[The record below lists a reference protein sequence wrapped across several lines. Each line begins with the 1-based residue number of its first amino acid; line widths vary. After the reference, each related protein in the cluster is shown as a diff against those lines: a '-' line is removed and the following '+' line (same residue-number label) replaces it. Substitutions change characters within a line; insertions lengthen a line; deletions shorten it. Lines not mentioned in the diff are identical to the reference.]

1 MADKQLTF
9 DEDARASLMRG
20 VDELKRV
27 VGLTLGPSG
36 RNVLL
41 SRMFGL
47 PIVCSDGVTVAKEV
61 ELPEPYENLG
71 AQLVKEAASKTNDSV
86 GDGTTT
92 SVVLTQSIVRNGF
105 MNVASGAN
113 GMGIR
118 DGVDMA
124 VQAVVSELKSM
135 AIPVEDRQ
143 RVARVAALSAHEEP
157 IAELLADALD
167 KVGRDGVVTIE
178 DSKTLADEL
187 EFVEGVRVDR
197 GYISPHFVS
206 DTQRMEVAI
215 DNPMFLITDQKV
227 SAPNDVIGIMEKM
240 LQAQTR
246 SLVIIAEDVEGEALS
261 TLVVNKLRGTIDCVA
276 IKAPG
281 FGERRKALLEDI
293 AIVTGGTVIS
303 ADRGLKVE
311 DAEIDMLGT
320 ARRLVANKDES
331 TIVEGRGDDNAIK
344 DRLDQLRVQIE
355 ETSSDYDREKLQE
368 RMAALVGGVAV
379 LKIGGA
385 TEPEVTERKSRAE
398 DALSATRAAIE
409 EGIVPGG
416 GVALVRAGKVLA
428 DLEKSLEGDQAL
440 GVRMV
445 QAALSA
451 PLLLIS
457 ENAGHEGQVILEGV
471 RNGEGDY
478 GFDADRGEFCNLIEA
493 GIIDP
498 VKVTR
503 SALQNAGSVAGMMMT
518 TQAIITEIPEFIPLP
533 EDIQDFMHDY
543 GAAHPRKRQELG
555 PNQPLM
561 NNVAGR
567 A

>member
-9 DEDARASLMRG
+9 DEEARASLMRG

-27 VGLTLGPSG
+27 VGITLGPSG

-61 ELPEPYENLG
+61 ELEEPYENLG
-71 AQLVKEAASKTNDSV
+71 AQLVKEAASKTNDAV

-92 SVVLTQSIVRNGF
+92 SVVLAQSIVRNGF

-113 GMGIR
+113 GIGIR
-118 DGVDMA
+118 DGVDKA
-124 VQAVVSELKSM
+124 VAAVVAELRTM
-135 AIPVEDRQ
+135 AIPVEDKARI
-143 RVARVAALSAHEEP
+143 ARVAALSAHEEP

-178 DSKTLADEL
+178 ESKSLDDEL
-187 EFVEGVRVDR
+187 DFVEGVRVDR
-197 GYISPHFVS
+197 GYLSPHFVN

-215 DNPMFLITDQKV
+215 DSPMFLITDQKI
-227 SAPNDVIGIMEKM
+227 SSPNEIVGIMEKM
-240 LQAQTR
+240 LQSQNR

-261 TLVVNKLRGTIDCVA
+261 TLVVNKMRGTLECLA

-303 ADRGLKVE
+303 NDRGMKIE
-311 DAEIDMLGT
+311 DTEIEHLGQ
-320 ARRLVANKDES
+320 ARRIVANKDES
-331 TIVEGRGDDNAIK
+331 TIIEGRGDDQGIK
-344 DRLDQLRVQIE
+344 ERLEQLRVQIE

-379 LKIGGA
+379 LKMGGA
-385 TEPEVTERKSRAE
+385 TEPEITERKSRAE

-409 EGIVPGG
+409 EGIVAGG
-416 GVALVRAGKVLA
+416 GVALVRAGRVLIA
-428 DLEKSLEGDQAL
+428 LEKTLEGDQAL

-445 QAALSA
+445 HQSLSA
-451 PLLLIS
+451 PLMLIS
-457 ENAGHEGQVILEGV
+457 DNAGHEGQVVLEAV
-471 RNGEGDY
+471 RNGKDDW
-478 GFDADRGEFCNLIEA
+478 GFDADKGEYCNLIEA

-503 SALQNAGSVAGMMMT
+503 SALENAGSIAGMMMT
-518 TQAIITEIPEFIPLP
+518 TQAIITEIPEFVPLP
-533 EDIQDFMHDY
+533 ADIQDFMHD
-543 GAAHPRKRQELG
+543 
-555 PNQPLM
+555 
-561 NNVAGR
+561 
-567 A
+567 

>member
-1 MADKQLTF
+1 
-9 DEDARASLMRG
+9 
-20 VDELKRV
+20 
-27 VGLTLGPSG
+27 
-36 RNVLL
+36 
-41 SRMFGL
+41 
-47 PIVCSDGVTVAKEV
+47 
-61 ELPEPYENLG
+61 
-71 AQLVKEAASKTNDSV
+71 
-86 GDGTTT
+86 
-92 SVVLTQSIVRNGF
+92 

-113 GMGIR
+113 GIGIR

-124 VQAVVSELKSM
+124 VEAVVAELKNM
-135 AIPVEDRQ
+135 AIPVEDKD

-157 IAELLADALD
+157 IAALLADALD

-178 DSKTLADEL
+178 ESKSIEDDL

-197 GYISPHFVS
+197 GYLSPHFVS

-215 DNPMFLITDQKV
+215 DNPMFLITDQKI
-227 SAPNDVIGIMEKM
+227 SSPNEVVGIMEKM
-240 LQAQTR
+240 LQAQVR

-261 TLVVNKLRGTIDCVA
+261 TLVVNKMRGTIDCVA

-303 ADRGLKVE
+303 SDRGMNVA
-311 DAEIDMLGT
+311 DAEIENLGT
-320 ARRLVANKDES
+320 ARRLVASKDES
-331 TIVEGRGDDNAIK
+331 TIVEGRGDDQAIK
-344 DRLDQLRVQIE
+344 ERLEQLRVQIE

-385 TEPEVTERKSRAE
+385 TEPEITERKSRAE

-409 EGIVPGG
+409 EGIVSGG
-416 GVALVRAGKVLA
+416 GVALVRAGRVLDDVLKA
-428 DLEKSLEGDQAL
+428 VEGDQAV

-445 QAALSA
+445 RDALAA

-457 ENAGHEGQVILEGV
+457 DNAGHEGQVVLDAV
-471 RNGEGDY
+471 KNGEDDW
-478 GFDADRGEFCNLIEA
+478 GFDADKGEYCNLIEA

-503 SALQNAGSVAGMMMT
+503 SALENAGSIAGMMMT
-518 TQAIITEIPEFIPLP
+518 TQAVITEIPEFVPLP
-533 EDIQDFMHDY
+533 ADIQDFMHD
-543 GAAHPRKRQELG
+543 
-555 PNQPLM
+555 
-561 NNVAGR
+561 
-567 A
+567 

>member
-9 DEDARASLMRG
+9 DEEARASLMRG

-27 VGLTLGPSG
+27 VGITLGPSG

-61 ELPEPYENLG
+61 ELEEPYENLG
-71 AQLVKEAASKTNDSV
+71 AQLVKEAASKTNDAV

-92 SVVLTQSIVRNGF
+92 SVVLAQSIVSNGF

-113 GMGIR
+113 GIGIR
-118 DGVDMA
+118 DGVDKA
-124 VQAVVSELKSM
+124 VAAVVAELRTM
-135 AIPVEDRQ
+135 AIPVEDKARI
-143 RVARVAALSAHEEP
+143 ARVAALSAHEEP

-178 DSKTLADEL
+178 ESKSLDDEL
-187 EFVEGVRVDR
+187 DFVEGVRVDR
-197 GYISPHFVS
+197 GYLSPHFVN

-215 DNPMFLITDQKV
+215 DSPMFLITDQKI
-227 SAPNDVIGIMEKM
+227 SSPNEIVGIMEKM
-240 LQAQTR
+240 LQSQNR

-261 TLVVNKLRGTIDCVA
+261 TLVVNKMRGTLECLA

-303 ADRGLKVE
+303 NDRGMKIE
-311 DAEIDMLGT
+311 DTEIEHLGQ
-320 ARRLVANKDES
+320 ARRIVANKDES
-331 TIVEGRGDDNAIK
+331 TIIEGRGDDQGIK
-344 DRLDQLRVQIE
+344 ERLEQLRVQIE

-385 TEPEVTERKSRAE
+385 TEPEITERKSRAE

-409 EGIVPGG
+409 EGIVAGG
-416 GVALVRAGKVLA
+416 GVALVRAGRVLIA
-428 DLEKSLEGDQAL
+428 LEKTLEGDQAL

-445 QAALSA
+445 HQSLSA
-451 PLLLIS
+451 PLMLIS
-457 ENAGHEGQVILEGV
+457 DNAGHEGQVVLEAV
-471 RNGEGDY
+471 RNGKDDW
-478 GFDADRGEFCNLIEA
+478 GFDADKGEYCNLIEA

-503 SALQNAGSVAGMMMT
+503 SALENAGSIAGMMMT
-518 TQAIITEIPEFIPLP
+518 TQAIITEIPEFVPLP
-533 EDIQDFMHDY
+533 ADIQDFMHD
-543 GAAHPRKRQELG
+543 
-555 PNQPLM
+555 
-561 NNVAGR
+561 
-567 A
+567 

>member
-9 DEDARASLMRG
+9 DEEARTSLMRG

-27 VGLTLGPSG
+27 VGITLGPSG

-61 ELPEPYENLG
+61 ELEEPYANLG
-71 AQLVKEAASKTNDSV
+71 AQLVKEAASKTNDAV

-92 SVVLTQSIVRNGF
+92 SVVLAQSIVRNGF

-113 GMGIR
+113 GIGIR
-118 DGVDMA
+118 DGVDKA
-124 VQAVVSELKSM
+124 VAAVVAELRTM
-135 AIPVEDRQ
+135 AIPVEDKARI
-143 RVARVAALSAHEEP
+143 ARVAALSAHEEP

-178 DSKTLADEL
+178 ESKSLDDEL
-187 EFVEGVRVDR
+187 DFVEGVRVDR
-197 GYISPHFVS
+197 GYLSPHFVN

-215 DNPMFLITDQKV
+215 DSPMFLITDQKI
-227 SAPNDVIGIMEKM
+227 SSPNEIVGIMEKM
-240 LQAQTR
+240 LQSQNR

-261 TLVVNKLRGTIDCVA
+261 TLVVNKMRGTLECLA

-303 ADRGLKVE
+303 NDRGMKIE
-311 DAEIDMLGT
+311 DAEIEHLGK
-320 ARRLVANKDES
+320 ARRIVATKDES
-331 TIVEGRGDDNAIK
+331 TIIEGRGDDQGIK
-344 DRLDQLRVQIE
+344 ERLEQLRVQIE

-385 TEPEVTERKSRAE
+385 TEPEINERKSRAE

-409 EGIVPGG
+409 EGIVAGG
-416 GVALVRAGKVLA
+416 GVALVRAGHVLV
-428 DLEKSLEGDQAL
+428 DLEKTLEGDQAL

-445 QAALSA
+445 HQALSA
-451 PLLLIS
+451 PLMLIS
-457 ENAGHEGQVILEGV
+457 DNAGHEGQVVLEAV
-471 RNGEGDY
+471 RNGKDDW
-478 GFDADRGEFCNLIEA
+478 GFDADKGEYCNLIEA
-493 GIIDP
+493 GIVDP

-503 SALQNAGSVAGMMMT
+503 SALENAGSIAGMMMT
-518 TQAIITEIPEFIPLP
+518 TQAIITEIPVFVPLP
-533 EDIQDFMHDY
+533 ADIQDFMHD
-543 GAAHPRKRQELG
+543 
-555 PNQPLM
+555 
-561 NNVAGR
+561 
-567 A
+567 